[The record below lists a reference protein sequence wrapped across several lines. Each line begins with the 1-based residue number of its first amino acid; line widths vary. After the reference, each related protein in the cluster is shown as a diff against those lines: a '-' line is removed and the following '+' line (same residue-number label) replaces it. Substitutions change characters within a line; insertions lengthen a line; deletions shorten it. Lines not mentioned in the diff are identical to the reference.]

1 MTGEHCLTVKLTRRL
16 HCASLPPRR
25 TDVFRW
31 FLGLAQ
37 GMAYLHAQ
45 SPAIVHRD
53 FKPENILLTTTNLRR
68 AEAKIAD
75 FGLAKAIKRCVVEP
89 GPEAVSTL
97 RRAGPDR
104 HRTSTRAEHS
114 IQSSSRSQSPCA
126 RSPRILKSLEASEQ
140 ALGAC
145 RVAQPC
151 LH

>member
-1 MTGEHCLTVKLTRRL
+1 M
-16 HCASLPPRR
+16 
-25 TDVFRW
+25 FRW